1 MRKLI
6 FCSAILFPC
15 VFTSCNS
22 GSGGLSA
29 TAKKNL
35 EVNTA
40 IMKAYEAG
48 DFSKVSDYI
57 AADAIDHAGENG
69 DINGLENIIKEMR
82 RYRDMMTD
90 SKTEVKREM
99 ADDEYVMTWGK
110 FSGTLKTDG
119 MGKKAG
125 EKIEM
130 TSVDVSRFKDGKAVE
145 HWSFA
150 DPNEMMKMMMG
161 NTTQMPTHGDTNT
174 VRPPKPLPDP
184 K

>member
-6 FCSAILFPC
+6 FCSTILFSC
-15 VFTSCNS
+15 VFISCNS

-35 EVNTA
+35 EVNKT

-48 DFSKVSDYI
+48 DFSKMGDYI
-57 AADAIDHAGENG
+57 AANAVDHAGENG
-69 DINGLENIIKEMR
+69 DINGLESIIKEMQ

-110 FSGTLKTDG
+110 FSGTLKADG

-125 EKIEM
+125 ERMEM

-161 NTTQMPTHGDTNT
+161 NTTQMPIHGDTDG
-174 VRPPKPLPDP
+174 VRLPKPLPDS

>member
-6 FCSAILFPC
+6 FYSVILFSG
-15 VFTSCNS
+15 VFISCNA

-35 EVNTA
+35 EVNSA

-48 DFSKVSDYI
+48 DFSKMGDYI
-57 AADAIDHAGENG
+57 AADAIDHAGEGG
-69 DINGLENIIKEMR
+69 DINGLENIIKEMQ

-90 SKTEVKREM
+90 SKTEVKREL
-99 ADDEYVMTWGK
+99 ADDEYVMTWAK
-110 FSGTLKTDG
+110 FSGTLKADG

-125 EKIEM
+125 EKMEM
-130 TSVDVSRFKDGKAVE
+130 TSVDVSKFKDGKAVE

-150 DPNEMMKMMMG
+150 DMNEMMKMMMG
-161 NTTQMPTHGDTNT
+161 NTTQMPASGDTT
-174 VRPPKPLPDP
+174 SVKPPVQ
-184 K
+184 

>member
-6 FCSAILFPC
+6 FFSAILFSC
-15 VFTSCNS
+15 VIISCNT

-35 EVNTA
+35 EVNSA

-48 DFSKVSDYI
+48 DFSKLGDYI

-69 DINGLENIIKEMR
+69 DINGLENIIKEMQ

-90 SKTEVKREM
+90 SKTEVKREL
-99 ADDEYVMTWGK
+99 ADDEYVMTWAK
-110 FSGTLKTDG
+110 FSGTLKADG

-125 EKIEM
+125 EKMEM
-130 TSVDVSRFKDGKAVE
+130 TSVDVSKFKDGKAVE
-145 HWSFA
+145 HWAFA
-150 DPNEMMKMMMG
+150 DMNEMMKMMMG
-161 NTTQMPTHGDTNT
+161 NTTKMPASGDTT
-174 VRPPKPLPDP
+174 SVKPPVQ
-184 K
+184 